1 MADGIA
7 VSELRPYERSLEEVF
22 FQLTGEKQGS

>member
-1 MADGIA
+1 MAAGIG
-7 VSELRPYERSLEEVF
+7 VTELRPYERSLEDVF